1 MRVILKG
8 AFRSFKDG
16 IIEYGIDK
24 QWYKYKEDKII
35 ELVIEWCNEQGIEV
49 LG

>member
-1 MRVILKG
+1 M
-8 AFRSFKDG
+8 
-16 IIEYGIDK
+16 DK
-24 QWYKYKEDKII
+24 QSYKYKEDKIR